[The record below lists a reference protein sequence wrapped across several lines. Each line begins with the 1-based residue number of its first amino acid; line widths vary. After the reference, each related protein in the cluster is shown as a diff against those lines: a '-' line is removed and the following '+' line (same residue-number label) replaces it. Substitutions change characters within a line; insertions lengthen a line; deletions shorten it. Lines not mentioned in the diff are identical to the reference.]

1 MLINHG
7 LSFDSYVLI
16 SLVVAALAMAMWL
29 TIAECKC
36 RVEVKSLGYHAWS
49 VWIINYGR
57 SIKTKIFSCSFYC
70 FSDSMC

>member
-49 VWIINYGR
+49 VWVIYLW
-57 SIKTKIFSCSFYC
+57 SVDQTQMFSCSLYC
-70 FSDSMC
+70 FSDLMC